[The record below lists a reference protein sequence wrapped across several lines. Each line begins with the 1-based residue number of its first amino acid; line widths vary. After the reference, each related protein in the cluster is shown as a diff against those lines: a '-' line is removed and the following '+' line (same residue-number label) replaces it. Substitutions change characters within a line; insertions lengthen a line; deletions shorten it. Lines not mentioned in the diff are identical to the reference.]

1 MCAWTLGYNEGF
13 IIADEAALKQ
23 VFEPKGAS
31 GLRVCFL
38 CKNAIQERS
47 QLAEHDRTGF
57 LVGHAEHDLAKYS
70 LRADESLWNIADDL
84 ARRHATMRVGAF
96 DLRQKALGVNFAPHG
111 VLFDA
116 SLRRHVGPVTGTM
129 WDWLHTYL
137 VGGVFVTEMKELMR
151 ELKGLSL
158 DHTHVLL
165 GYIKR
170 HGHLYVH
177 ATPTKGR

>member
-31 GLRVCFL
+31 GLRMCFL

-70 LRADESLWNIADDL
+70 LRTDESLWNDL

-177 ATPTKGR
+177 ATPIKGR